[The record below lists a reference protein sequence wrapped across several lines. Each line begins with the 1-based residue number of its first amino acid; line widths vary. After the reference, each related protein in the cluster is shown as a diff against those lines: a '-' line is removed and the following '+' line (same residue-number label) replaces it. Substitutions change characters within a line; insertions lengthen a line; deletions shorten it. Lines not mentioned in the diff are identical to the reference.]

1 MNIVAIGFLASLL
14 AGLATAVGAL
24 PILLPI
30 KLTQRI
36 QGIMLG
42 FGGGVMLAATA
53 FSLVVPGTDAAIKQG
68 QSEAG
73 AAGIMVVGILL
84 GGVFLQM
91 AHRFLP
97 HEHFFKGKG

>member
-1 MNIVAIGFLASLL
+1 MNIVAIGFIASLL

-30 KLTQRI
+30 NLTQRI
-36 QGIMLG
+36 QGTMLG

-53 FSLVVPGTDAAIKQG
+53 FSLVVPGTDVAIKQG

-73 AAGIMVVGILL
+73 AAGIIVVGILL

-97 HEHFFKGKG
+97 HEHF